1 VVRLSGLRMRMA
13 VSYVLVTAAAVV
25 LVEGIV
31 VGLLLPRV
39 LASSSNASRAAVAR
53 QAGADAKLFSAAAVN
68 MARKMPAGTTSAQ
81 LMRLLAGSSQAHATV
96 AGGDFRPRVQVSG
109 EDEIGRLEDA
119 FNRMTGRLSAAA
131 SGSTGSCTCAD

>member
-39 LASSSNASRAAVAR
+39 LASSSNASLAAAAR
-53 QAGADAKLFSAAAVN
+53 QAGADAKRLSAAAVN
-68 MARKMPAGTTSAQ
+68 MARKMPAGTRGSADRAQ
-81 LMRLLAGSSQAHATV
+81 PDVSHCRHRWPAGAQTPRRTEGTGCRL
-96 AGGDFRPRVQVSG
+96 
-109 EDEIGRLEDA
+109 GRI
-119 FNRMTGRLSAAA
+119 
-131 SGSTGSCTCAD
+131 